1 MGEVVIMKYT
11 VLQRVSQNIDEVIAR
26 KTDLG
31 IALWELLVQ
40 EHPADIA
47 QFIISI
53 PQPQA
58 TAIFLPLDKDLKLE
72 IFGYL
77 PEFARAELITDM
89 PVQDKQFILTHTHA
103 DDISDM
109 FAYLSDEELK
119 ECLKLLNKQDQK
131 RVLDLSKFPS
141 ETAGGIM
148 TIDVLTLMKDFTVA
162 KSIEL
167 LQRLQPNKDLHQT
180 IYVTDFEAHLVGYI
194 QLQDLVLKSPDTRL
208 ESILEEVPYVALS
221 HEDQKVV
228 AKNMVH
234 YQMMSVPVV
243 DEKDLLLGVITSDT
257 LVHVVQKE
265 AGEDVQRMAG
275 APVTES
281 YLETSFWRLLYKRG
295 AILAILMIAESVTSV
310 IVHNYEHML
319 SSFLIGFFT
328 MLVSTGGNT
337 SSQTSAIVIQGVNS
351 GVINDA
357 TLSRFFKRE
366 LGMGVA
372 LGLILGFITFV
383 RVYAFKHLFLET
395 MVVSISVSSYRD
407 WETDRKSV
415 V

>member
-1 MGEVVIMKYT
+1 MKYT

-221 HEDQKVV
+221 HEGRKVLAV
-228 AKNMVH
+228 EDTSTTGG
-234 YQMMSVPVV
+234 SVLTAV
-243 DEKDLLLGVITSDT
+243 EAL
-257 LVHVVQKE
+257 KE
-265 AGEDVQRMAG
+265 AGAIVVAVAVIVE
-275 APVTES
+275 
-281 YLETSFWRLLYKRG
+281 RG
-295 AILAILMIAESVTSV
+295 AASKVKEANLEYRAAFQ
-310 IVHNYEHML
+310 L
-319 SSFLIGFFT
+319 S
-328 MLVSTGGNT
+328 
-337 SSQTSAIVIQGVNS
+337 
-351 GVINDA
+351 D
-357 TLSRFFKRE
+357 
-366 LGMGVA
+366 
-372 LGLILGFITFV
+372 LGL
-383 RVYAFKHLFLET
+383 
-395 MVVSISVSSYRD
+395 
-407 WETDRKSV
+407 
-415 V
+415 